1 VSDFERAWN
10 GQFGVRRPGRIV
22 CVGRNYAAH
31 AEEEGV
37 ELPPEPLLFA
47 KLSNTIVG
55 PGEPIVL
62 PRETRHVDAEAE
74 LALVIATPARRVAPE
89 DAAAVLAGYTAANDV
104 SARDL
109 QYRDGQW
116 FRGKGFDTF
125 CPIGSEVVPLATLE
139 PELAVRQLLNGA
151 LLQDGNTRDFIFGI
165 ATLVAHVSNVVTLE
179 RGDVILTGTPDG
191 VGYFRDPRISLAD
204 GDVVEVSVD
213 GAPPLS
219 NPVARG

>member
-1 VSDFERAWN
+1 VSAFERAWN
-10 GQFGVRRPGRIV
+10 AQFGVRRPGRIV
-22 CVGRNYAAH
+22 CLGRNYAAH

-47 KLSNTIVG
+47 KLSNTVVG

-62 PRETRHVDAEAE
+62 PAGSGHVDAEAE
-74 LALVIATPARRVAPE
+74 LALVLAKPARGVAPE
-89 DAAAVLAGYTAANDV
+89 DAADVIAGYTAANDV
-104 SARDL
+104 SAREF

-125 CPIGSEVVPLATLE
+125 CPLGDEVVPLPTLE
-139 PELAVRQLLNGA
+139 PAFAVRQLLNGE
-151 LLQDGNTRDFIFGI
+151 LLQDGNTSDFIFGI
-165 ATLVAHVSNVVTLE
+165 AAVVAYVSNVVTLE

-191 VGYFRDPRISLAD
+191 VGYFREPRVSLGD
-204 GDVVEVSVD
+204 GDTVEIHVE

-219 NPVARG
+219 SPVVAA